1 MREKQPKIAI
11 LGSGAQGSGIGE
23 DLVRAGLDVT
33 FIEQWPAHVEA
44 MKTRG
49 IEVRLPSETR
59 LTAVNAI
66 HLCEVATLREPFDM
80 VFVVV
85 KAYDTRWACELIKP
99 YLSESALVVGLQNGM
114 TQDDIAAAVGAHRA
128 MGAVIEIASNMYEP
142 GIVNRQTPSSGSWF
156 AVGAYDD
163 SARGR
168 EPEVQRVLSHTG
180 TVTISDDIR
189 SSKWMKLV
197 ANAGELVPSAILD
210 VPLAEAVE
218 LPGVHEFM
226 VECGKEAARA
236 AVADGCSLVP
246 IFGIED
252 APLDDPDQYAAD
264 LLGKVLESYSLPDT
278 KTTVLQDWIKN
289 RHSEY
294 AEVNGLVVDVL
305 RRVNAPAPF
314 NAHTVHLAREIEAG
328 RLRRSPQNR
337 ELLLDVTFPA

>member
-1 MREKQPKIAI
+1 MTEREPRIAI

-44 MKTRG
+44 MKARG
-49 IEVRLPSETR
+49 IEVRLPDETR
-59 LTAVNAI
+59 LTAVKAM
-66 HLCEVATLREPFDM
+66 HLCDVATLREPFDM

-99 YLSESALVVGLQNGM
+99 HLADDGLVIGLQNGM
-114 TQDDIAAAVGAHRA
+114 SQDDIAAAVGAHRA
-128 MGAVIEIASNMYEP
+128 IGAVIEIASNMYEP
-142 GIVNRQTPSSGSWF
+142 GVVNRQTPARGSWF

-168 EPEVQRVLSHTG
+168 EIEVQRVLSHTG
-180 TVTISDDIR
+180 TVTISPDIR

-210 VPLAEAVE
+210 LPLAEAVK
-218 LPGVHEFM
+218 LPGVHDFM

-246 IFGIED
+246 IFGLAD
-252 APLDDPDQYAAD
+252 ARVDDPDQYAAD

-278 KTTVLQDWIKN
+278 KTTVLQDWIKG
-289 RHSEY
+289 RHAEY

-305 RRVNAPAPF
+305 ARSGEAAPF
-314 NAHTVHLAREIEAG
+314 NAHTVRLAKEIEAG
-328 RLRRSPQNR
+328 RLERSARNR
-337 ELLLDVTFPA
+337 NLLLDVAVPA